1 MIKAADLVDKCRYA
15 LEVKGGYIW
24 GKSGQ
29 TWTRKLQDQLVA
41 RLVSLFGPNWKT
53 SSDAKQD
60 NYYQGGLHGDKWIGH
75 QVWDCSGLVRWAMKQ
90 LGKDIAHGS
99 NSIYD
104 RYCKTKGTLVAGKR
118 SDGKPIR
125 PGSPVFTSNP
135 ETGKKPHIGIYEGDG
150 DVIEAAST
158 IKGVVRSRI
167 TDKNSKG
174 KDKWTHYGEL
184 DGVDYQEGDET
195 MPPEI
200 PTEPETPATEPTTP
214 TTDRPTLR
222 RGDKG
227 DAVRILQTKLAALGF
242 DLGKYGIDGDFGSA
256 TEKAVKA
263 FQKAAGLKADG
274 ICGPKTWAALE
285 PAEPEPK
292 TYTVVIS
299 GLTREQAEQLRDS
312 YEHARIE

>member
-1 MIKAADLVDKCRYA
+1 MAIKASDIVEKFRYA

-41 RLVSLFGPNWKT
+41 RLVSLFGDKWKT
-53 SSDAKQD
+53 SSAAKND

-75 QVWDCSGLVRWAMKQ
+75 RVWDCSGLWRWAMKE

-104 RYCKTKGTLVAGKR
+104 RYCKAKGTLAGGKR
-118 SDGKPIR
+118 TDGKPLL

-135 ETGKKPHIGIYEGDG
+135 ETGKKPHIGCYEGDG
-150 DVIEAAST
+150 NVIEAAST

-174 KDKWTHYGEL
+174 KDKWTHWGEMS
-184 DGVDYQEGDET
+184 GVDYEEGGEAMT
-195 MPPEI
+195 PEI
-200 PTEPETPATEPTTP
+200 PEKPADPG
-214 TTDRPTLR
+214 RKTLR
-222 RGDKG
+222 KGDKG
-227 DAVRILQTKLAALGF
+227 DAVRELQQLLIDRGY
-242 DLGKYGIDGDFGSA
+242 DLGKWGADGDFGNA

-263 FQKAAGLKADG
+263 FQKAAGLTQDG
-274 ICGPKTWAALE
+274 ICGEKTWAAIE
-285 PAEPEPK
+285 AAEKPEK
-292 TYTVVIS
+292 RYTVTVPD
-299 GLTREQAEQLRDS
+299 LPKEAAEKLCK
-312 YEHARIE
+312 EFPGATMKEL

>member
-1 MIKAADLVDKCRYA
+1 MIKASDIVEKFRYA

-41 RLVSLFGPNWKT
+41 RLVSLFGDKWKT
-53 SSDAKQD
+53 SSAAKND

-75 QVWDCSGLVRWAMKQ
+75 RVWDCSGLWRWAMKE

-104 RYCKTKGTLVAGKR
+104 RYCKDKGYLDGGKR
-118 SDGKPIR
+118 TDGKPLL

-135 ETGKKPHIGIYEGDG
+135 ETGKKPHIGCYEGDG
-150 DVIEAAST
+150 NVIEAAST

-174 KDKWTHYGEL
+174 KDKWTHWGEMS
-184 DGVDYQEGDET
+184 GVDYEEGGEAMT
-195 MPPEI
+195 PEI
-200 PTEPETPATEPTTP
+200 PEIQEKPADPG
-214 TTDRPTLR
+214 RKTLR
-222 RGDKG
+222 KGDKG
-227 DAVRILQTKLAALGF
+227 DAVRELQQLLIDRGY
-242 DLGKYGIDGDFGSA
+242 DLGKWGADGDFGNA

-263 FQKAAGLKADG
+263 FQKAAGLTQDG
-274 ICGPKTWAALE
+274 ICGKKTWAAIE
-285 PAEPEPK
+285 AAEKPEK
-292 TYTVVIS
+292 RYTVTVPD
-299 GLTREQAEQLRDS
+299 LPKEAAEKLCK
-312 YEHARIE
+312 EFPGATMKEL